1 MMSRLITD
9 EAGITISELMV
20 AIAITSIT
28 TLLLTTIT
36 FTTNRIDTF
45 AQDDSSTLA
54 ELRIATERITKE
66 IRQSRIIYP
75 DSTDRLVHFWVDY
88 DLDNQQ
94 DDNERI
100 SWEVRTESGDTDL
113 VRYTEAD
120 PTPVVIAESYVDGP
134 TFSYDPV
141 VDSVPRVVTITLTM
155 DGDPDKAPGSRVIE
169 SEIRIRNGATT

>member
-1 MMSRLITD
+1 MMARLITD

-20 AIAITSIT
+20 ALSITTIT

-36 FTTNRIDTF
+36 FTTNRVDSF
-45 AQDDSSTLA
+45 AQDDSATMA
-54 ELRIATERITKE
+54 ELRVATERITKE

-94 DDNERI
+94 DPDERI

-120 PTPVVIAESYVDGP
+120 PTPLVIGESYVDGP
-134 TFSYDPV
+134 TFTYDPV
-141 VDSVPRVVTITLTM
+141 IGSIPRVVTITLTM
-155 DGDPDKAPGSRVIE
+155 DEDPNQAPGSRVIE
-169 SEIRIRNGATT
+169 SEIRIRNGAT